1 MALVAGKV
9 ASLVDFIYRSDA
21 SCLHVTQTYRV
32 PIPLSPSQI
41 ATVSQP
47 SSQHDTVRSALG
59 PLLITVLV
67 NLSDPTLKDC

>member
-1 MALVAGKV
+1 MLLAYMLRK
-9 ASLVDFIYRSDA
+9 
-21 SCLHVTQTYRV
+21 HRV

-67 NLSDPTLKDC
+67 NLSDPTQKDC